1 MQFYLQAKNYILF
14 LLLINHKL
22 KRTLYQ
28 ELLDINMLE
37 MTSNSIH
44 F

>member
-1 MQFYLQAKNYILF
+1 MQFYRQAKNYILF
-14 LLLINHKL
+14 LLLINYKV

-28 ELLDINMLE
+28 EFLDINMLE
-37 MTSNSIH
+37 MTSNCIH